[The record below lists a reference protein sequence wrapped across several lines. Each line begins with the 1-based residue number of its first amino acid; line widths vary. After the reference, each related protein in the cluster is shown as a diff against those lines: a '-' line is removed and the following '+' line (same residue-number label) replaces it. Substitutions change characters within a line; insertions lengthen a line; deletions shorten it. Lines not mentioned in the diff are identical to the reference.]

1 MSTTPE
7 PDAPP
12 TPVSK
17 FLGDRL
23 NQHSAPLKALGY
35 DEPTDYR
42 NLSAKELDELI
53 AELEKKSVPRGHVN
67 GIRRLMQAAGAGKPT
82 AETPT
87 AVCTCSR
94 GGEVRPPRV

>member
-23 NQHSAPLKALGY
+23 KQHSAPLKALGY
-35 DEPTDYR
+35 DEPTDYP

-67 GIRRLMQAAGAGKPT
+67 GIRRMYIL
-82 AETPT
+82 
-87 AVCTCSR
+87 SL
-94 GGEVRPPRV
+94 PP